1 MALSEERDLMKV
13 VVIEDSKTQA
23 HRLRRLLEGEG
34 FSVQVAEDGEAGL
47 RLCAGASLPDIV
59 VSDVLMPGIDGYEV
73 CRRLKSTPAT
83 SQVPVLLLTS
93 LADPQDVVRALAAGA
108 DNFVTKPYDA
118 ARLLAR
124 IRLTIANHTRA
135 ADECVVDVQ
144 GSSFRVDAPPERILR
159 LLVSCLE
166 DATERNAELE
176 ASRAAL
182 ALANQQ
188 REVLITAERAA
199 RQAREELLAIVAHD
213 LRTPLGVVAL
223 SSNALQEAVP
233 AGPAGDEVRAL
244 AGLAERAAAQMGLLI
259 RDLLDVSSIEA
270 GRLRFEFHDH
280 DPVVLLDEAANLLA
294 PLAAQKEI
302 SVEKRV
308 AAAVGL
314 VRCDR
319 DRIQQ
324 VLSNLIGNA
333 IKFTP
338 ERGKIS
344 LSAEGTSDEV
354 TFIVA
359 DNGPGIAAEAIPR
372 IFDRHWTGRGKAGA
386 DTGLGLYIAK
396 GIVEAHEGRIAVA
409 IARGGGTEFSFM
421 LPRSGPARPSWVSA
435 PPDAAGHA
443 PNVAR

>member
-1 MALSEERDLMKV
+1 MALPEERNLMRV

-34 FSVQVAEDGEAGL
+34 FTVQVAENGEAGL
-47 RLCAGASLPDIV
+47 RLCAGSTPPDLV

-73 CRRLKSTPAT
+73 CRRLKNTPAT
-83 SQVPVLLLTS
+83 SHLPVLLLTS
-93 LADPQDVVRALAAGA
+93 LADPQDVVRALSAGA

-124 IRLTIANHTRA
+124 IRRTVANHTRV
-135 ADECVVDVQ
+135 DDGCIVDVQ
-144 GSSFRVDAPPERILR
+144 GNSFRVDAPPSRILR
-159 LLVSCLE
+159 LLMSCLE

-188 REVLITAERAA
+188 REVLIIAERTA
-199 RQAREELLAIVAHD
+199 RLAREELLAIVAHD
-213 LRTPLGVVAL
+213 LRTPLGVISL

-233 AGPAGDEVRAL
+233 AGPDGEEVRAL
-244 AGLAERAAAQMGLLI
+244 AALAERAAAQMGRLI

-280 DPVVLLDEAANLLA
+280 APAVLLDEAADLLA

-302 SVEKRV
+302 SVEKHV
-308 AAAVGL
+308 AAEISI

-338 ERGKIS
+338 ENGKIWLRARS
-344 LSAEGTSDEV
+344 TSDEV
-354 TFIVA
+354 TFIVI
-359 DNGPGIAAEAIPR
+359 DNGPGISAEAIPR

-396 GIVEAHEGRIAVA
+396 GIVEAHEGRIAVT
-409 IARGGGTEFSFM
+409 IAPGGGTEFSFT
-421 LPRSGPARPSWVSA
+421 LPLSGPARPSWAEA
-435 PPDAAGHA
+435 PPDTGIS
-443 PNVAR
+443 PTPDR